1 MIGASCRL
9 PGGIEGLDALWRA
22 LREGV
27 DAVTDLP
34 DAPWQRETAALLGND
49 HDQPSRPVRGAF
61 LGDVYG
67 FDAGFFGISPKEA
80 ASMDPQQRILLEIC
94 WRALEH
100 ANLAADALARSATGV
115 FIGIGG
121 DDYAQL
127 ATAPG
132 RFDQLD
138 AYSLLGV
145 NRAMAAGRI
154 AYLLRSHG
162 PALTLDTTC
171 SSSLVAVHMAAQS
184 LRTGESEVALAAG
197 SHLVRT
203 PWNIV
208 TRGLTNALSPTG
220 VCRAFDAEADGFV
233 LGEGAGA
240 VVLKRLEDAQRD
252 GDPILGVLRGSAVNH
267 DGPSSGLTAPNG
279 RAQQAV
285 IRSALRTGGLAPA
298 EVGYVEAHGTGT
310 SLGDPIEAEALTAVY
325 GEGRPADRPLVIGS
339 VKTNFGHLEA
349 AAGILSLLK
358 ALLVVERGEIPA
370 TLHHRTPNPHIDWER
385 SSLRVQTTHGR
396 WAAGPGPRAAGVS
409 AFGLSGTNCHVV
421 VTEPPVRPEA
431 APVPPG
437 PGLVLLSA
445 KDEEAL
451 RTTALECARAWQET
465 EAPLDEVS
473 AALAVGRSAFR
484 TRLAFVAPDAGA
496 ARELLLRYGSTGA
509 APGVRAGE
517 LGARPPQGPVVLLLP
532 DGGPTGVPTRTYREV
547 EVFRQA
553 VDAVAEAAGVEPGAV
568 LGGEPSDLADFASR
582 YAAGRMW
589 RAWGLTPDVL
599 IAEPGTVTAA
609 RCLAGEL
616 SLAEAV
622 SAVTGAAGA
631 GGPVGRQAGASA
643 DIVIARGGDGP
654 HPVLSEAAALAAR
667 TPCVL
672 LQAGGEAGL
681 AGRVL
686 ASAAPGTAVATA
698 LTGAEDSSRAGVLAG
713 LGELFVH
720 GWAVEWRRVLP
731 GARSARLPGH
741 PFRRNRLWL
750 SGVPDPQLVPGT
762 AHADDQPDEEW
773 DGGMADVGA
782 FLRGELA
789 HMLGMAEA
797 EVSERTPLLELG
809 ADSLVFA
816 RIVQRV
822 ADRFD
827 VALTVRELFEEL
839 LTIEEIS
846 RHVAGALGG
855 STASV
860 PAPASAPA
868 PTAVPSPAAVPAPA
882 PVRSSVPAP
891 APVATPASA
900 PVATPASAPV
910 ATPAPAPVATPAPAP
925 VATPAPAPIPAP
937 APVAASAASPGPA
950 DEALEALQAQV
961 RTLTAELTE
970 LRARTASATAPV
982 PGPRAEAP
990 AAAAPALTPAARR
1003 EAYLADVITR
1013 YEARTAASRAYALRN
1028 QDRLANNRRFAPAT
1042 RPEVRA
1048 IRYPLC
1054 GDRSAGSRF
1063 WDADGHAYIDLSM
1076 GFGAHLLGHS
1086 PEPVVTALAEQMR
1099 QGMQLGSAS
1108 RLAGEVAGLVGEL
1121 TGAERMLFC
1130 ASGTEAVMTAI
1141 RLARAAT
1148 GRSKVVLFA
1157 KAYHGHSD
1165 GTLVSPRLDDPARGA
1180 DPMVTGIPQAMVDDV
1195 IVLPLDR
1202 ESSLTTIA
1210 ELAGELAAVVVEP
1223 VQNGNP
1229 GLHPVDFLR
1238 RLRALTHEEGIALVF
1253 DEVLTGFRVGAGGC
1267 QQLFGIQADLVTYG
1281 KTLAAGLP
1289 MAAVAG
1295 RRAFLDRVDGGSW
1308 VGEWRIP
1315 GDTPLTFTAGT
1326 YANHPL
1332 ALAASRAVLG
1342 HVREN
1347 GPLLYKELNERSDA
1361 MIERLNSGF
1370 AELGVPL
1377 GAANTGSF
1385 FRFAQNA
1392 NFSFVHQPVEMDLF
1406 RANLALRGVYV
1417 AETGASFLSTAH
1429 TDEDVDQVVHAALD
1443 AATEMKEAGLWQRAD
1458 GSSGPAPALREPEAA
1473 PRRPVPAPT
1482 PAAPVLTVREPVRPQ
1497 APAVP
1502 AARRVPQ
1509 LSLSYFGD
1517 SDLIDIDAHYRLLLD
1532 GADFADQ
1539 HGFDAIWLPERH
1551 FHPFGGLSPN
1561 PAVLAATL
1569 AQRTS
1574 RVKLRAGSVVGPL
1587 HHPARIAEEWAVVDR
1602 LSRGRVGIAVA
1613 SGWNDRDFVLAPGSF
1628 ADRRDVTMKR
1638 IDQVRRL
1645 WRGEELEFPAGEGS
1659 HKILT
1664 YPRPVQP
1671 ELPMWLTT
1679 LGSAEAFAAAGEAGL
1694 GVLTNLLTQ
1703 DIAELKTKIAAYREA
1718 RARAGHDEG
1727 RITVLVHTLVGD
1739 DEERVRAEAADPLA
1753 HYLAAALDL
1762 TNRMSPAERRI
1773 DPDRLAAS
1781 DREFLIRSAQ
1791 DKYLRHRSL
1800 IGGIDGCRATVDE
1813 LADAGVDEIACFVDF
1828 GVRPELAREGFE
1840 ALDRL
1845 RRTVAD
1851 APVRDTVAAAPAVVL
1866 SGPERPAA
1874 APQSVPAQPVALPST
1889 PNQRLVWAAAQFSAE
1904 TNSAYNLRRLLS
1916 LSGELDTRA
1925 VRAAFRAL
1933 VDRHEALR
1941 VAFSDDGAAQ
1951 TVRTDVHAEL
1961 DLVDLSGLD
1970 EAARERELTALLEEE
1985 AARPFDLSRG
1995 PLLRGTLLTT
2005 GPREHLLCLTAHHV
2019 AVDGGAENV
2028 LLDELGR
2035 LYAYE
2040 LGAGEPLAPAPRLAD
2055 YLLGPDGRSAT
2066 ETDLAYWRGVFDPL
2080 PEPLALPGRDRTAA
2094 KRVTGH
2100 AGARLNVDFD
2110 QDLLRQVQKFGSR
2123 HGASPFMVVLAA
2135 YTALLHEMAGQDDV
2149 VVGVPTAR
2157 RPAEGPGKD
2166 LVAYCANVLPLRS
2179 LRDPAEDF
2187 PAHLRRIR
2195 GVLLDA
2201 FDHEACTLAEIMREL
2216 PKPATWGQPA
2226 MLSAVF
2232 SWDKPHLPE
2241 LPGLTVRH
2249 LESGAPAVRFDLGL
2263 NITHFDT
2270 GHRISW
2276 DYNTE
2281 AVSEDE
2287 VRALNER
2294 FDVLLRAAVG
2304 APAAEAERATDL
2316 VARHAERRPEAVPV
2330 HGETVPLT
2338 LAMAVERARRLAA
2351 RLVEAGVRAGD
2362 PVGLAVKPG
2371 SALLVGVLGILW
2383 SGGCWVPLGTDGDAT
2398 AGRPAVAVT
2407 DRGRKPGLDGVT
2419 LVEVHA
2425 WDAGPVPELPVLD
2438 PQAVALRPGPD
2449 LSVTHR
2455 RLAGAVAASVAASVA
2470 SHGDED
2476 EGGQLLARDLADVS
2490 DWATLLAAAAGGR
2503 AVRWDEAAPS
2513 ERGSAPAHP
2522 SPAPRTEE
2530 PAPSADEST
2539 PRSGTSE
2546 QADAAPT
2553 AGDAGIVPELVEIWS
2568 QVLGRSGLTAASD
2581 FFEEGGDSI
2590 SAVQILA
2597 KIRTR
2602 FAVDLPVDVFF
2613 DAPTVGDLAR
2623 SVRPH

>member
-1 MIGASCRL
+1 MPIAVIGASCRL
-9 PGGIEGLDALWRA
+9 PGGIESLDALWRA
-22 LREGV
+22 LRDGV

-34 DAPWQRETAALLGND
+34 DAPWQRETAALLGAD
-49 HDQPSRPVRGAF
+49 HAQPSRPVRGAF

-80 ASMDPQQRILLEIC
+80 AGTDPQQRVLLEVC

-127 ATAPG
+127 ATAPA

-171 SSSLVAVHMAAQS
+171 SSSLVAVHTAAQS

-203 PWNIV
+203 PWSIV

-220 VCRAFDAEADGFV
+220 LCRAFDAEADGFV

-285 IRSALRTGGLAPA
+285 IRSALRMGGLAPA

-310 SLGDPIEAEALTAVY
+310 SLGDPIEAEALTAAY
-325 GEGRPADRPLVIGS
+325 GEGRPVDQPLVIGS
-339 VKTNFGHLEA
+339 VKTNFGHLES

-370 TLHHRTPNPHIDWER
+370 TLHHRTPNPHIDWDR

-409 AFGLSGTNCHVV
+409 AFGLSGTNCHVL

-431 APVPPG
+431 TPVPKG

-445 KDEEAL
+445 KDGEAL
-451 RTTALECARAWQET
+451 RTTALECAQAWQET
-465 EAPLDEVS
+465 DAPLDEVC

-496 ARELLLRYGSTGA
+496 ARERLLQYGSTGG
-509 APGVRAGE
+509 APGVHFGE
-517 LGARPPQGPVVLLLP
+517 LGARPTQGPVVVLLP
-532 DGGPTGVPTRTYREV
+532 DGGPTGVPTRIYRDV
-547 EVFRQA
+547 GVFRQA
-553 VDAVAEAAGVEPGAV
+553 VDAVAEAAGVEPAAV
-568 LGGEPSDLADFASR
+568 LGDVASAVAAFASR
-582 YAAGRMW
+582 YAAGQMW

-599 IAEPGTVTAA
+599 IAEPGTLTVA

-616 SLAEAV
+616 SLPQAV
-622 SAVTGAAGA
+622 SAFTGDAGA
-631 GGPVGRQAGASA
+631 GGPAGQPTPDSV
-643 DIVIARGGDGP
+643 DIVIARGGDGS
-654 HPVLSEAAALAAR
+654 HPVLREAAALAAG

-681 AGRVL
+681 AERAL

-698 LTGAEDSSRAGVLAG
+698 LTGVEDSSRAGVLAG

-720 GWAVEWRRVLP
+720 GRAVEWRRVLP
-731 GARSARLPGH
+731 GVRSARLPGH

-750 SGVPDPQLVPGT
+750 SGIPDPQLVPST
-762 AHADDQPDEEW
+762 AHADDQPDDGW

-782 FLRGELA
+782 FLRSELA

-797 EVSERTPLLELG
+797 EVSERAPLLELG

-827 VALTVRELFEEL
+827 VALTVRELFEDL
-839 LTIEEIS
+839 LTVEEIA
-846 RHVAGALGG
+846 RHVAGAI
-855 STASV
+855 SASAASV
-860 PAPASAPA
+860 AAPERA
-868 PTAVPSPAAVPAPA
+868 PTPTAAPSPAAVPAPD
-882 PVRSSVPAP
+882 PVRS
-891 APVATPASA
+891 PVS
-900 PVATPASAPV
+900 
-910 ATPAPAPVATPAPAP
+910 TPAPAPVHAPATAPVSAPAPAP
-925 VATPAPAPIPAP
+925 VHAPATAPVSAP
-937 APVAASAASPGPA
+937 APVAAPAAPGPVG
-950 DEALEALQAQV
+950 DALEALQAQV

-970 LRARTASATAPV
+970 LRARTAASTAPV
-982 PGPRAEAP
+982 AGQRAAAP
-990 AAAAPALTPAARR
+990 AAAAPALAPAARR
-1003 EAYLADVITR
+1003 EAYVADVITR
-1013 YEARTAASRAYALRN
+1013 YQARTAASREYALRH
-1028 QDRLANNRRFAPAT
+1028 QDRLANNRRYAPAT

-1054 GDRSAGSRF
+1054 GDRSAGSRL

-1086 PEPVVTALAEQMR
+1086 PEPVVAALAEQVR
-1099 QGMQLGSAS
+1099 RGMQLGSAS
-1108 RLAGEVAGLVGEL
+1108 RLAGEVAGLVHEL

-1148 GRSKVVLFA
+1148 GRSKIVLFA
-1157 KAYHGHSD
+1157 KGYHGHFD
-1165 GTLVSPRLDDPARGA
+1165 GTLVSPRLDHPDHGA
-1180 DPMVTGIPQAMVDDV
+1180 DPMVIGVPEAMAEDV

-1238 RLRALTHEEGIALVF
+1238 RLRALTREEGIALVF

-1267 QQLFGIQADLVTYG
+1267 QELFDIQADLVTYG

-1295 RRAFLDRVDGGSW
+1295 RRDFLDLVDGGSW
-1308 VGEWRIP
+1308 VGEWMIP
-1315 GDTPLTFTAGT
+1315 GETALTFTAGT

-1342 HVREN
+1342 HLREN
-1347 GPLLYKELNERSDA
+1347 GPQLYKELNERSDA
-1361 MIERLNSGF
+1361 MTERLNMGF

-1406 RANLALRGVYV
+1406 RANLAVRGVYV

-1443 AATEMKEAGLWQRAD
+1443 AAAEMREAGLWQRAD
-1458 GSSGPAPALREPEAA
+1458 GSSGPAPAVRAPEAA
-1473 PRRPVPAPT
+1473 PRRPIPPSAPVV
-1482 PAAPVLTVREPVRPQ
+1482 PVLTVREPERPQ

-1502 AARRVPQ
+1502 AARRAPQ

-1517 SDLIDIDAHYRLLLD
+1517 SDLIDIDAHYRLLMD

-1569 AQRTS
+1569 AQRTG

-1602 LSRGRVGIAVA
+1602 LSQGRVGIAVA

-1628 ADRRDVTMKR
+1628 ADRREVTMKR

-1645 WRGEELEFPAGEGS
+1645 WRGEELEFPAGEGT
-1659 HKILT
+1659 HKVLT

-1671 ELPMWLTT
+1671 ELPLWLTT
-1679 LGSAEAFAAAGEAGL
+1679 LGSAGAFGAAGEAGL

-1703 DIAELKTKIAAYREA
+1703 DVAELKTKIAAYRDA
-1718 RARAGHDEG
+1718 RARAGHDAG
-1727 RITVLVHTLVGD
+1727 RITVLVHTLVGE
-1739 DEERVRAEAADPLA
+1739 DEEKVRAAAADPLA

-1773 DPDRLAAS
+1773 DPDRLAES
-1781 DREFLIRSAQ
+1781 DRAFLIRSAQ

-1800 IGGIDGCRATVDE
+1800 IGGIEGCRATVDE

-1828 GVRPELAREGFE
+1828 GVQPDLAREGFE

-1851 APVRDTVAAAPAVVL
+1851 APARDAGAAARPAVVL
-1866 SGPERPAA
+1866 TQPERGA
-1874 APQSVPAQPVALPST
+1874 APQSRPPQPVALPST
-1889 PNQRLVWAAAQFSAE
+1889 PNQRLVWAAAQFGAE

-1925 VRAAFRAL
+1925 VRAAFRTL
-1933 VDRHEALR
+1933 VDRHESLR
-1941 VAFSDDGAAQ
+1941 VAFSDDGATQ
-1951 TVRTDVHAEL
+1951 TVRTDVDADLEL
-1961 DLVDLSGLD
+1961 MDLSGLD
-1970 EAARERELTALLEEE
+1970 EAARARELTALLEEE
-1985 AARPFDLSRG
+1985 AARPFDLARG
-1995 PLLRGTLLTT
+1995 PLLRGTLLTV

-2035 LYAYE
+2035 LYADE
-2040 LGAGEPLAPAPRLAD
+2040 IGVGEPLAPAPRLAD

-2066 ETDLAYWRGVFDPL
+2066 EADLAYWRGVFDPL
-2080 PEPLALPGRDRTAA
+2080 PEPLTLPGRRRTVG

-2110 QDLLRQVQKFGSR
+2110 QDLLRRVRKFGSQ

-2135 YTALLHEMAGQDDV
+2135 YTALLHEIAGQDDV

-2166 LVAYCANVLPLRS
+2166 LVAYCANVLPIRS

-2187 PAHLRRIR
+2187 HAHLRRIR

-2201 FDHEACTLAEIMREL
+2201 FDHEACTLAEIMRDL

-2226 MLSAVF
+2226 ILSAVF

-2263 NITHFDT
+2263 NITHFDS

-2287 VRALNER
+2287 VRALNVR

-2304 APAAEAERATDL
+2304 APAAETEAERATEL
-2316 VARHAERRPEAVPV
+2316 VARHAERRPQAVPV
-2330 HGETVPLT
+2330 CGETVPLT

-2351 RLVEAGVRAGD
+2351 RLVEAGVGAGD
-2362 PVGLAVKPG
+2362 PVGLAVEPG

-2383 SGGCWVPLGTDGDAT
+2383 SGGCGVPLGTDGVAT
-2398 AGRPAVAVT
+2398 AGRPTVAVA
-2407 DRGRKPGLDGVT
+2407 DRGRVPGLDGVA

-2438 PQAVALRPGPD
+2438 DQAVAVRLGPD
-2449 LSVTHR
+2449 LFVTHR
-2455 RLAGAVAASVAASVA
+2455 QLSDAVAASVA
-2470 SHGDED
+2470 SHGDEAED
-2476 EGGQLLARDLADVS
+2476 GHLLPRGMADLS
-2490 DWATLLAAAAGGR
+2490 DWAALLGAAAGGR
-2503 AVRWDEAAPS
+2503 AVRWDEPVPS
-2513 ERGSAPAHP
+2513 ERESARAHQP
-2522 SPAPRTEE
+2522 PTPRTDVST
-2530 PAPSADEST
+2530 PLADEST
-2539 PRSGTSE
+2539 PRSGMSD
-2546 QADAAPT
+2546 QAAAAPT
-2553 AGDAGIVPELVEIWS
+2553 TRDPGIVPELIGIWS
-2568 QVLGRSGLTAASD
+2568 QVLGRTGLTAESD

-2613 DAPTVGDLAR
+2613 DAPTVSDLAR
-2623 SVRPH
+2623 SVRSH

>member
-1 MIGASCRL
+1 MKPDGTAVPIAVIGAACRL
-9 PGGIEGLDALWRA
+9 PGGIESLDALWRA
-22 LREGV
+22 LRDGV

-34 DAPWQRETAALLGND
+34 DAPWHRETAALLGAD
-49 HDQPSRPVRGAF
+49 HAQPSLPVRGAF

-80 ASMDPQQRILLEIC
+80 ASMDPQQRILLETC

-127 ATAPG
+127 ATAPA

-171 SSSLVAVHMAAQS
+171 SSSLVAVHTAAQS
-184 LRTGESEVALAAG
+184 LRSGESEVALAAG
-197 SHLVRT
+197 IHLVRT
-203 PWNIV
+203 PWNIA

-279 RAQQAV
+279 RAQQEV
-285 IRSALRTGGLAPA
+285 IRSALRMGRLAPA

-310 SLGDPIEAEALTAVY
+310 SLGDPIEAEALTAAY
-325 GEGRPADRPLVIGS
+325 GEGRPADQPLVIGS

-385 SSLRVQTTHGR
+385 SSLRVQTAHGR

-421 VTEPPVRPEA
+421 VTEPPVRPEVTP
-431 APVPPG
+431 APHG

-451 RTTALECARAWQET
+451 RTTALECAQAWQET
-465 EAPLDEVS
+465 DAPFDEVC

-496 ARELLLRYGSTGA
+496 ARELLLQYGNTGA
-509 APGVRAGE
+509 APGVRVGE
-517 LGARPPQGPVVLLLP
+517 LGARPAQAPVVVLLP
-532 DGGPTGVPTRTYREV
+532 ESGPTGLPTRTYREV

-553 VDAVAEAAGVEPGAV
+553 VDAVAEAAGVEPGAL
-568 LGGEPSDLADFASR
+568 LGGKASDLAAFASR
-582 YAAGRMW
+582 YAAGQMW

-599 IAEPGTVTAA
+599 IAEPGTATVA

-616 SLAEAV
+616 SLPQAV
-622 SAVTGAAGA
+622 SVVTGGTGG
-631 GGPVGRQAGASA
+631 GGPAGQPTPASA
-643 DIVIARGGDGP
+643 DIVIARGGDGS
-654 HPVLSEAAALAAR
+654 HPVLREAAALAAR

-681 AGRVL
+681 AGRAL
-686 ASAAPGTAVATA
+686 ASTAPGTAVATA
-698 LTGAEDSSRAGVLAG
+698 LTGVEDSSRAGVLAG

-720 GWAVEWRRVLP
+720 GRAVEWRRVLP
-731 GARSARLPGH
+731 GVRSARLPGH

-750 SGVPDPQLVPGT
+750 SGIPDPQLVPST

-782 FLRGELA
+782 FLRSELA

-797 EVSERTPLLELG
+797 EVSERAPLLELG

-816 RIVQRV
+816 RIVQRI

-827 VALTVRELFEEL
+827 VALTVRELFEDL
-839 LTIEEIS
+839 LTIEEIA
-846 RHVAGALGG
+846 RHVAGAIGA
-855 STASV
+855 SAESV
-860 PAPASAPA
+860 PEPENAPA
-868 PTAVPSPAAVPAPA
+868 PTAVPSPTAVPASAPA
-882 PVRSSVPAP
+882 PVR
-891 APVATPASA
+891 AS
-900 PVATPASAPV
+900 V
-910 ATPAPAPVATPAPAP
+910 ATPAPTPVHAPAP
-925 VATPAPAPIPAP
+925 VPVSAP
-937 APVAASAASPGPA
+937 APVAASTAPGPVG
-950 DEALEALQAQV
+950 DALEALQAQV

-970 LRARTASATAPV
+970 LRARTAPATTPV
-982 PGPRAEAP
+982 PGQRAAEP
-990 AAAAPALTPAARR
+990 AAAAPALAPAARR
-1003 EAYLADVITR
+1003 EAYLSDVITR
-1013 YEARTAASRAYALRN
+1013 YQARTAASREYALRN
-1028 QDRLANNRRFAPAT
+1028 QDRLANNRRYAPAT

-1063 WDADGHAYIDLSM
+1063 WDADGHEYIDLSM

-1086 PEPVVTALAEQMR
+1086 PEPVVAALAEQMR

-1108 RLAGEVAGLVGEL
+1108 RLAGEVAGLVSEL

-1148 GRSKVVLFA
+1148 GRSKIVLFA
-1157 KAYHGHSD
+1157 KAYHGHFD
-1165 GTLVSPRLDDPARGA
+1165 GTLVSPRLDHPASGA
-1180 DPMVTGIPQAMVDDV
+1180 DPMVVGTPQAMVDDV

-1210 ELAGELAAVVVEP
+1210 ELADELAAVVVEP

-1238 RLRALTHEEGIALVF
+1238 RLRALTREEGIALVF
-1253 DEVLTGFRVGAGGC
+1253 DEVLTGFRVGPGGC
-1267 QQLFGIQADLVTYG
+1267 QELFDIRADLVTYG

-1295 RRAFLDRVDGGSW
+1295 RRDFLDLVDGGSW

-1315 GDTPLTFTAGT
+1315 GETALTFTAGT

-1342 HVREN
+1342 HLREN
-1347 GPLLYKELNERSDA
+1347 GPQLYKELNERSDA
-1361 MIERLNSGF
+1361 MTERLNAGF

-1429 TDEDVDQVVHAALD
+1429 TDEDADQVVHAALD
-1443 AATEMKEAGLWQRAD
+1443 AAAEMREAGLWQRAD
-1458 GSSGPAPALREPEAA
+1458 GSSGPAPAVREPEAA
-1473 PRRPVPAPT
+1473 PRRPEPPSAPV
-1482 PAAPVLTVREPVRPQ
+1482 APVLTVREPERPQ

-1502 AARRVPQ
+1502 AARRAPQ

-1517 SDLIDIDAHYRLLLD
+1517 SDMIDIDAHYQLLMD

-1602 LSRGRVGIAVA
+1602 LSQGRVGIAVA

-1628 ADRRDVTMKR
+1628 TDRREVTMKR

-1645 WRGEELEFPAGEGS
+1645 WRGEELEFRAGEGTQ
-1659 HKILT
+1659 KVLT

-1671 ELPMWLTT
+1671 ELPLWLTT
-1679 LGSAEAFAAAGEAGL
+1679 LGSSEAFGAAGEAGL

-1703 DIAELKTKIAAYREA
+1703 DVAELKTKIAAYREA
-1718 RARAGHDEG
+1718 RARAGHDAG
-1727 RITVLVHTLVGD
+1727 RITVLVHTLVGE
-1739 DEERVRAEAADPLA
+1739 DEEKVRAAAADPLA
-1753 HYLAAALDL
+1753 RYLAAALDL

-1773 DPDRLAAS
+1773 DPDRLAES

-1828 GVRPELAREGFE
+1828 GVQPDLAREGFE

-1851 APVRDTVAAAPAVVL
+1851 APARDAGPTRPAVVL
-1866 SGPERPAA
+1866 TQPERPAA
-1874 APQSVPAQPVALPST
+1874 PQSGPPQSAALPST
-1889 PNQRLVWAAAQFSAE
+1889 PNQRLVWAAAQFGAE

-1925 VRAAFRAL
+1925 VRAAFRTL

-1941 VAFSDDGAAQ
+1941 VAFSDDGATQ
-1951 TVRTDVHAEL
+1951 TVRTDVDTDLE
-1961 DLVDLSGLD
+1961 LVDLSGLD
-1970 EAARERELTALLEEE
+1970 EAARDREVTALLEEE
-1985 AARPFDLSRG
+1985 AARPFDLARG
-1995 PLLRGTLLTT
+1995 PLLRGTLLTV

-2019 AVDGGAENV
+2019 AVDGSAENV

-2035 LYAYE
+2035 LYAHE
-2040 LGAGEPLAPAPRLAD
+2040 IGVGEPLAPAPRLAD
-2055 YLLGPDGRSAT
+2055 YLLGPDGRPAT
-2066 ETDLAYWRGVFDPL
+2066 EADLAYWRGIFDPL
-2080 PEPLALPGRDRTAA
+2080 PEPLALPGRGRTVG

-2110 QDLLRQVQKFGSR
+2110 QDLLRRVQKFGSQ

-2135 YTALLHEMAGQDDV
+2135 YTALLHEIAGQDDV

-2166 LVAYCANVLPLRS
+2166 LVAYCANVLPIRS

-2195 GVLLDA
+2195 SVLLDA
-2201 FDHEACTLAEIMREL
+2201 FDHEACTLAEIMRDL

-2226 MLSAVF
+2226 ILSAVF

-2241 LPGLTVRH
+2241 LAGLTVRH

-2263 NITHFDT
+2263 NITHFDS

-2287 VRALNER
+2287 VRALNDR

-2316 VARHAERRPEAVPV
+2316 VARHAERRPQAVPV
-2330 HGETVPLT
+2330 CGETVPLT

-2351 RLVEAGVRAGD
+2351 RLVEAGVGVGD
-2362 PVGLAVKPG
+2362 PVGLAVEPG
-2371 SALLVGVLGILW
+2371 SALLVGLLGILW
-2383 SGGCWVPLGTDGDAT
+2383 SGGCWVPLGSDGAAT
-2398 AGRPAVAVT
+2398 AGRPTVAVA
-2407 DRGRKPGLDGVT
+2407 DRGRVPGLDGVA

-2438 PQAVALRPGPD
+2438 DHAVALRLGPD

-2455 RLAGAVAASVAASVA
+2455 QLAGAVAASIA
-2470 SHGDED
+2470 SHGDAAED
-2476 EGGQLLARDLADVS
+2476 GQLLPRGMADLG
-2490 DWATLLAAAAGGR
+2490 DWTALLAAAAGGR
-2503 AVRWDEAAPS
+2503 AVRWDERVPS
-2513 ERGSAPAHP
+2513 ERESARAYP
-2522 SPAPRTEE
+2522 SPTPRT
-2530 PAPSADEST
+2530 DEST
-2539 PRSGTSE
+2539 PRSGTSD
-2546 QADAAPT
+2546 QAAAAPT
-2553 AGDAGIVPELVEIWS
+2553 TRDPGIVPELIAIWS
-2568 QVLGRSGLTAASD
+2568 QVLGRTGLTAESD

-2590 SAVQILA
+2590 AAVQILA

-2613 DAPTVGDLAR
+2613 DAPTVSDLAR
-2623 SVRPH
+2623 SVRSH

>member
-1 MIGASCRL
+1 MKPDGPAVPIAVIGASCRL
-9 PGGIEGLDALWRA
+9 PGGIESLDALWRA
-22 LREGV
+22 LSEGA

-34 DAPWQRETAALLGND
+34 DAPWQRETAALLGAGQA
-49 HDQPSRPVRGAF
+49 QPSRPVRGAF

-80 ASMDPQQRILLEIC
+80 AGMDPQQRILLEIC

-127 ATAPG
+127 ATAPARSG
-132 RFDQLD
+132 QLD

-240 VVLKRLEDAQRD
+240 VVLKRLEDARRD
-252 GDPILGVLRGSAVNH
+252 GDPVIGVLRGSAVNH

-285 IRSALRTGGLAPA
+285 IRSALRMAGLAPA

-310 SLGDPIEAEALTAVY
+310 SLGDPIEAEALTAAY
-325 GEGRPADRPLVIGS
+325 GEGRPAGRPLVIGS
-339 VKTNFGHLEA
+339 VKTNFGHLES

-396 WAAGPGPRAAGVS
+396 WADGPGPRAAGVS

-431 APVPPG
+431 TPAPRG

-465 EAPLDEVS
+465 EAPLDEVC

-484 TRLAFVAPDAGA
+484 TRLAFVAPDAEA

-509 APGVRAGE
+509 APGVRVGE
-517 LGARPPQGPVVLLLP
+517 LGARPPQGPVVMLLP
-532 DGGPTGVPTRTYREV
+532 DGGSAGVPTRTYREV

-553 VDAVAEAAGVEPGAV
+553 VDAVAEAAGVEPAAV
-568 LGGEPSDLADFASR
+568 LGGGSAGLAAFASQ

-616 SLAEAV
+616 SLAQAV
-622 SAVTGAAGA
+622 SAVTGESGAGTAAGQPA
-631 GGPVGRQAGASA
+631 PASA
-643 DIVIARGGDGP
+643 DIVIARGGDGS
-654 HPVLSEAAALAAR
+654 HPVLREAAALAAR

-672 LQAGGEAGL
+672 LQAGGEARP
-681 AGRVL
+681 AGRAL

-698 LTGAEDSSRAGVLAG
+698 LTGVEDSSRAGLLAG
-713 LGELFVH
+713 LGELFVR
-720 GWAVEWRRVLP
+720 GWAVEWRRALP
-731 GARSARLPGH
+731 GVRSARLPGH
-741 PFRRNRLWL
+741 PFRRTRLWL

-762 AHADDQPDEEW
+762 AHENDQPDDRG

-782 FLRGELA
+782 FLRSELA

-797 EVSERTPLLELG
+797 EVSERAPLLELG

-827 VALTVRELFEEL
+827 VALTVRDLFEEL
-839 LTIEEIS
+839 LTVEEIA
-846 RHVAGALGG
+846 RHVAGRIGA
-855 STASV
+855 SAPSV
-860 PAPASAPA
+860 PAPESAPT
-868 PTAVPSPAAVPAPA
+868 PAVAPSPAAVPVPAPARSSVTTPAPA
-882 PVRSSVPAP
+882 PVHVPAP
-891 APVATPASA
+891 APVS
-900 PVATPASAPV
+900 
-910 ATPAPAPVATPAPAP
+910 
-925 VATPAPAPIPAP
+925 AP
-937 APVAASAASPGPA
+937 APVAAAAATGPVDDA
-950 DEALEALQAQV
+950 IEALQAHV

-970 LRARTASATAPV
+970 LRARTAPAKAPV
-982 PGPRAEAP
+982 PGQG
-990 AAAAPALTPAARR
+990 AAAPAPVPVARR
-1003 EAYLADVITR
+1003 EAYLADVVSR
-1013 YEARTAASRAYALRN
+1013 YEAHTAASREYALRN
-1028 QDRLANNRRFAPAT
+1028 QDRLANNRRYAPAT

-1063 WDADGHAYIDLSM
+1063 WDADGHEYTDLSM

-1086 PEPVVTALAEQMR
+1086 PEPVVTALAEQAR
-1099 QGMQLGSAS
+1099 RGMQLGSAS

-1148 GRSKVVLFA
+1148 GRSKIVMFA
-1157 KAYHGHSD
+1157 KAYHGHFD
-1165 GTLVSPRLDDPARGA
+1165 GTLVSPRLDHPAPGA
-1180 DPMVTGIPQAMVDDV
+1180 DPMVVGVPQSMVEDV

-1202 ESSLTTIA
+1202 ETSLTTIA
-1210 ELAGELAAVVVEP
+1210 ELAGELAAVLVEP

-1229 GLHPVDFLR
+1229 GLRPVDFLR
-1238 RLRALTHEEGIALVF
+1238 RLRTLTREEGIALVF

-1267 QQLFGIQADLVTYG
+1267 QELFGIQADLVTYG

-1295 RRAFLDRVDGGSW
+1295 RREFLDLVDGGSW
-1308 VGEWRIP
+1308 VDGWRIP
-1315 GDTPLTFTAGT
+1315 GETALTFTAGT

-1347 GPLLYKELNERSDA
+1347 GPQLYKELNERSEA
-1361 MIERLNSGF
+1361 MIERLNTGF

-1429 TDEDVDQVVHAALD
+1429 TDEDVDQVVHAALG
-1443 AATEMKEAGLWQRAD
+1443 AAAEMREAGLWQRPD
-1458 GSSGPAPALREPEAA
+1458 GSSGPAAAVREPEAA
-1473 PRRPVPAPT
+1473 PRRPVP
-1482 PAAPVLTVREPVRPQ
+1482 PAAPAVPVVTVREPERPQ

-1502 AARRVPQ
+1502 AARRAPR

-1517 SDLIDIDAHYRLLLD
+1517 SDMIDIDAHYRLLMD

-1628 ADRRDVTMKR
+1628 ADRREVTMKR

-1659 HKILT
+1659 HRILT

-1671 ELPMWLTT
+1671 ELPLWLTT
-1679 LGSAEAFAAAGEAGL
+1679 LGSAQAFGAAGEAGL

-1718 RARAGHDEG
+1718 RERAGHDAG
-1727 RITVLVHTLVGD
+1727 RITVLVHTLVGE
-1739 DEERVRAEAADPLA
+1739 DEEKVRAAAADPLA

-1800 IGGIDGCRATVDE
+1800 IGGIDGCRATVEE

-1828 GVRPELAREGFE
+1828 GVRPDLAREGFE

-1851 APVRDTVAAAPAVVL
+1851 APARPAAAAGPAVVL
-1866 SGPERPAA
+1866 TRPERPAA
-1874 APQSVPAQPVALPST
+1874 AHRSGPAEPGALPST

-1916 LSGELDTRA
+1916 LSGEVDTRA

-1941 VAFSDDGAAQ
+1941 VAFSDDGATQ
-1951 TVRTDVHAEL
+1951 TVRTDVDADLE
-1961 DLVDLSGLD
+1961 LVDLSGLD
-1970 EAARERELTALLEEE
+1970 EAARDRELTALLAEE
-1985 AARPFDLSRG
+1985 AARPFDLARG
-1995 PLLRGTLLTT
+1995 PLLRGTLLTM

-2028 LLDELGR
+2028 LLDEVGR
-2035 LYAYE
+2035 LYAHE
-2040 LGAGEPLAPAPRLAD
+2040 IGVGEPLAPAPRLAD
-2055 YLLGPDGRSAT
+2055 YLLGPDGRPAT
-2066 ETDLAYWRGVFDPL
+2066 EADLAYWRGVLDPL
-2080 PEPLALPGRDRTAA
+2080 PEPLALPGRGGETG

-2110 QDLLRQVQKFGSR
+2110 QDLLRQVRKFGSL

-2135 YTALLHEMAGQDDV
+2135 YTALLHEIAGQDDV

-2166 LVAYCANVLPLRS
+2166 LVAYCANVLPIRS
-2179 LRDPAEDF
+2179 LRDPAEEF

-2216 PKPATWGQPA
+2216 PKPATWGRPA

-2232 SWDKPHLPE
+2232 SWDKPHVPE
-2241 LPGLTVRH
+2241 LAGLEVRH

-2281 AVSEDE
+2281 AVGEDE

-2304 APAAEAERATDL
+2304 APAAGAERATDL
-2316 VARHAERRPEAVPV
+2316 VARYAERRPRAVPV
-2330 HGETVPLT
+2330 YGEAVPLT
-2338 LAMAVERARRLAA
+2338 LDMVVERARRLAA
-2351 RLVEAGVRAGD
+2351 RLVEAGVGAGD
-2362 PVGLAVKPG
+2362 PVGLAVEPG

-2383 SGGCWVPLGTDGDAT
+2383 SGGGWVPRGTDGGAT
-2398 AGRPAVAVT
+2398 AGRPAVAGA
-2407 DRGRKPGLDGVT
+2407 DRGRVPGLDGVT
-2419 LVEVHA
+2419 LVELHA

-2438 PQAVALRPGPD
+2438 EHAVALRPG
-2449 LSVTHR
+2449 LEQTVTHR
-2455 RLAGAVAASVAASVA
+2455 QLTAAVAAAAA
-2470 SHGDED
+2470 SHGDAAED
-2476 EGGQLLARDLADVS
+2476 GRLLPRAMADVA
-2490 DWATLLAAAAGGR
+2490 DWAALLAAAAGGR
-2503 AVRWDEAAPS
+2503 AVRWDEPVPA
-2513 ERGSAPAHP
+2513 ERDSGPAHR
-2522 SPAPRTEE
+2522 SPAPPADE
-2530 PAPSADEST
+2530 PAPPAEEST
-2539 PRSGTSE
+2539 PRSGTSD
-2546 QADAAPT
+2546 QAVAAPT
-2553 AGDAGIVPELVEIWS
+2553 ARDTGIVPELIAIWS
-2568 QVLGRSGLTAASD
+2568 QVLGRTGLTAESD

-2613 DAPTVGDLAR
+2613 DAPTVSDLAR